1 MERCSSGG
9 ILSSLLSR
17 SGDTEGANN
26 QTVVNIKTTDAN
38 INKTVKAAP
47 DDVVL
52 VRARKSSQEPCG
64 HQCKRIKQV
73 SKESFVMKLTQKIF
87 LKFMINHEMSN
98 I

>member
-26 QTVVNIKTTDAN
+26 QTVVNTKTTDAN

-52 VRARKSSQEPCG
+52 VRARKSSQE
-64 HQCKRIKQV
+64 R
-73 SKESFVMKLTQKIF
+73 F
-87 LKFMINHEMSN
+87 MSN
-98 I
+98 YPNNDNFFWKKMRAQ